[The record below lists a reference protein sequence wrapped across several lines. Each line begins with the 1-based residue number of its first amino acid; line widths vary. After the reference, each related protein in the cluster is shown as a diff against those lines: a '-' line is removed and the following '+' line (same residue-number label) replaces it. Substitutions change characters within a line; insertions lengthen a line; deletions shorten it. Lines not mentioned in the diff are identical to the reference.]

1 MDNPAPDGSAPRTY
15 GRRYLER
22 ITAFSDGVVAIALTL
37 LVLPLVDLVPPDVD
51 HGQSTWQALSD
62 NGPALLAFVVT
73 FLVIAVMWMAHSRVF
88 ALIEQYDEFIVWAN
102 IAYLFSIV
110 VLPFP
115 SKWLQ
120 LEGFGGGVGVLYFLA
135 LAISSGSLYA
145 ITRHVA
151 GRPELQ
157 TDQARASQEMPGLGR
172 GRFFLVY
179 FAVGAALSAVQPD
192 WAGWYLLA
200 LWPIGTLWGRLSRR
214 RRAVAGRAD
223 QAP

>member
-1 MDNPAPDGSAPRTY
+1 MDNPAPRSPAARTH
-15 GRRYLER
+15 GQRYLDR

-88 ALIEQYDEFIVWAN
+88 VVIEEYDEFIVWAN
-102 IAYLFSIV
+102 VAYLFSIV

-120 LEGFGGGVGVLYFLA
+120 TEGFDGGVGVLYFLT
-135 LAISSGSLYA
+135 LAVASGSLYA
-145 ITRHVA
+145 ITWHV
-151 GRPELQ
+151 GRNPALL
-157 TDQARASQEMPGLGR
+157 TDEARATRDVLSLGR

-179 FAVGAALSAVQPD
+179 FAVGAALSAVRPD
-192 WAGWYLLA
+192 WAGFYLLA
-200 LWPIGTLWGRLSRR
+200 MWPIGTLWGRWSDRR
-214 RRAVAGRAD
+214 QLNRSAAA
-223 QAP
+223 